1 MNFRRE
7 CNSKPIGDT
16 IAKAPALGTNGR
28 ATMQPT
34 ARHYRLA
41 AAGLCIFLAAQ
52 AFQALCFLFWFPETQ
67 AAAEDF
73 AVRAGL
79 LDRIR
84 ALAVLFSIAGLAA
97 TYAVFAL
104 DRFAKAPLASLLAFT
119 FTMFFIVFEFL
130 HRGLD
135 FVMVS
140 QQWANAY
147 AAEPALRGVLAERH
161 EFWGAFTGAIYFP
174 LMLSGLIA
182 WVCFAIATWN
192 AGPGWMRLASI
203 AFALNALRTLGRFL
217 GSYSGV
223 SWFDFLESFALYLVL
238 VFLINGML
246 AVWLFKR
253 AAAADKAPA
262 LAIS

>member
-1 MNFRRE
+1 
-7 CNSKPIGDT
+7 
-16 IAKAPALGTNGR
+16 
-28 ATMQPT
+28 MQPT

-41 AAGLCIFLAAQ
+41 GAALCVFLAVQ
-52 AFQALCFLFWFPETQ
+52 AFQALCFIFWFPETQ
-67 AAAEDF
+67 AAAGDF
-73 AVRAGL
+73 AVRISL
-79 LDRIR
+79 LDRSR
-84 ALAVLFSIAGLAA
+84 AIALLFSIAGLAI

-104 DRFAKAPLASLLAFT
+104 DRFAKAPLASLLGFT

-147 AAEPALRGVLAERH
+147 AAEPALRGVLAQRH

-182 WVCFAIATWN
+182 WSCFAIATWN
-192 AGPGWMRLASI
+192 AGSGWMKLASL
-203 AFALNALRTLGRFL
+203 AFALNALRTLGRLL

-223 SWFDFLESFALYLVL
+223 DWFDFLESFALYLVL

-246 AVWLFKR
+246 TVWLFRR
-253 AAAADKAPA
+253 AGAAEKAPA
-262 LAIS
+262 LLP